1 MNITEEEST
10 ATSLIIN
17 SISPTFP
24 PTFSTQ
30 QNNLTTPSL
39 TKTTFNFQ
47 QKRDVSFHFSLIFGS
62 LIGGVTVVGLTANIL
77 VVIAILSDRKMRKSP
92 MNLLLLNLAIADLLY
107 LLAFTPFWLSMSV
120 YGDGGWHFSDMFC
133 PIARF
138 FGNIFLVI
146 SILTYLAICIER
158 YVAIVHPIA
167 MHTSVW
173 CTRSRV
179 LVIAFGIWVF
189 AMAYQ
194 FPYLVVFQ
202 VFDIPEK
209 NLRVCRN
216 PLASKSKI
224 WKIYKWSEFL
234 LTYALPII
242 ISVLLYSRI
251 CRVLWFKNKN
261 GENYGKGQNE
271 IENKTELKPNINKRP
286 SGRTIKKVLETRFR
300 EAISDVQNKRK
311 VVPKEEEIFNFN
323 NSSEKRQ
330 KPMNVSSSAN
340 LRARRSVVKMLM
352 LCVGLFFL
360 CYTPMVAYFVW
371 SALFGRPLPLPFE
384 FVLITSALVQ
394 FQSAFN
400 PFLYTLFATQ
410 FREKLSKLFL
420 ICSKKGKNKI
430 INQHKISAKSTSTF
444 SV

>member
-1 MNITEEEST
+1 MT
-10 ATSLIIN
+10 
-17 SISPTFP
+17 
-24 PTFSTQ
+24 
-30 QNNLTTPSL
+30 
-39 TKTTFNFQ
+39 
-47 QKRDVSFHFSLIFGS
+47 
-62 LIGGVTVVGLTANIL
+62 
-77 VVIAILSDRKMRKSP
+77 
-92 MNLLLLNLAIADLLY
+92 
-107 LLAFTPFWLSMSV
+107 
-120 YGDGGWHFSDMFC
+120 
-133 PIARF
+133 
-138 FGNIFLVI
+138 
-146 SILTYLAICIER
+146 
-158 YVAIVHPIA
+158 
-167 MHTSVW
+167 
-173 CTRSRV
+173 
-179 LVIAFGIWVF
+179 
-189 AMAYQ
+189 YQ

-261 GENYGKGQNE
+261 GENCGKGLNE
-271 IENKTELKPNINKRP
+271 NENKTELKPNINKRP

-371 SALFGRPLPLPFE
+371 SAL
-384 FVLITSALVQ
+384 VQ

-420 ICSKKGKNKI
+420 ICNKKEKNKI